1 MFGLKKIEDTKDYYR
16 DTDGK
21 VYRIQEIKPYNQSGC
36 SATYRVTNQVGKR
49 IYVNISITNEVIE
62 DRKEE
67 ITKVVTAPKKQ
78 LTEEEIRNMI
88 FQSNLSGYF
97 FFA

>member
-36 SATYRVTNQVGKR
+36 SATYRVTNKVGKR
-49 IYVNISITNEVIE
+49 IYVNISITNEVTK

-78 LTEEEIRNMI
+78 FTEEEIRNMI
-88 FQSNLSGYF
+88 F
-97 FFA
+97 